1 MARRKAD
8 TAPLEERLG
17 HHFNDAQLLACAL
30 THVSAAGGAA
40 GRSKNYQ
47 RLEFLGDRVLG
58 LTIAEMLFSAFP
70 DASEGELSQRLSE
83 LVRRDTCAE
92 VALAWDVG
100 PYLTLGGGDLQSGG
114 RKSRPILADVCESII
129 GAVFLDAGYG
139 AAKVLV
145 ERAFGERMMTGR
157 QLVRDPK
164 TVLQE
169 WAQGRGLP
177 TPTYHLVEQTGPDH
191 APRFHV
197 EARIGTLEGAT
208 GSAATKRAAEQDAAQ
223 NLLVRER
230 VWTEPQ
236 HG

>member
-8 TAPLEERLG
+8 VATLEDRLG
-17 HHFNDAQLLACAL
+17 YRFKDRQLLACAL

-58 LTIAEMLFSAFP
+58 LAIAEMLFIAFSK
-70 DASEGELSQRLSE
+70 ASEGELSQRLSE

-92 VALAWDVG
+92 IAVAWEVG
-100 PYLTLGGGDLQSGG
+100 PYLKLGGGDMQSEG
-114 RKSRPILADVCESII
+114 RTSRTILADVCESII
-129 GAVFLDAGYG
+129 GAVFLDGGYE
-139 AAKVLV
+139 AAKALV
-145 ERAFGERMMTGR
+145 ERAFTERMTTTR
-157 QLVRDPK
+157 ELLRDPK

-177 TPTYHLVEQTGPDH
+177 TPTYHLIEQTGPDH
-191 APRFHV
+191 APRFHI
-197 EARIGTLEGAT
+197 EAKVGTLEGAT

-223 NLLVRER
+223 KLLVRER
-230 VWTEPQ
+230 VWKEGQ
-236 HG
+236 LG